1 MKCLGAETRQ
11 QKKRH
16 RCSVFAHASSS
27 CDDRCAAS
35 CSTRNFVKP
44 YLSRKKQN
52 QKPKHPRSRSR
63 GLYSHVRHHSI
74 SRSHDRTRT
83 FSRLSPLATAR
94 LATGSGT
101 ALCPGSSSTVP
112 YRTGGPQGAGAVW
125 LLADVSAG
133 RRGRGR
139 HATARRTLLVG
150 RASSAHAARAR
161 ARRRRQSPGSSR
173 RWEPWAQSAR

>member
-44 YLSRKKQN
+44 YLSRKKKIKNQN
-52 QKPKHPRSRSR
+52 IR
-63 GLYSHVRHHSI
+63 GRARGGSTLIRHHSI
-74 SRSHDRTRT
+74 SRSQTTRT
-83 FSRLSPLATAR
+83 FETEPTRH
-94 LATGSGT
+94 
-101 ALCPGSSSTVP
+101 CPTRDWEWDCPVP
-112 YRTGGPQGAGAVW
+112 RQFQYRTLYRTGGPQGAGAVW